1 MIAERNPEQTR
12 ERILKAAFDEIH
24 THGFQGM
31 RVEQILSSTGL
42 TKGALYHHFS
52 GKRALGYAVV
62 EEIIQKFNVSTWREP
77 LVASSDPIATLQQIL
92 NSSCTGH
99 SDEEIMRGC
108 PLNNLAQEMSGLD
121 EGFHERLQQIYMK
134 WSETIASALAA
145 GQKDGIVR
153 ADIDTVNVAMF
164 IVSSI
169 QGMLGAA
176 KCMQSSDTLQRLSAT
191 LCDYIESLRA

>member
-31 RVEQILSSTGL
+31 RVEQILASTGL
-42 TKGALYHHFS
+42 AKGALYHHFAS
-52 GKRALGYAVV
+52 KQALGYAVV
-62 EEIIQKFNVSTWREP
+62 DEIVQNYNAITWREP
-77 LVASSDPIATLQQIL
+77 LLASSDPIATLQEIL
-92 NSSCTGH
+92 NSLCTGH

-108 PLNNLAQEMSGLD
+108 PLNNLTQEMSGLD
-121 EGFHERLQQIYMK
+121 EGFHQRLHQIYAN
-134 WSETIASALAA
+134 WCEAIASALAV
-145 GQKDGIVR
+145 GQKDGTVR
-153 ADIDTVNVAMF
+153 SDIDSESVAMF
-164 IVSSI
+164 IVSSS

-176 KCMQSSDTLQRLSAT
+176 KCMQSSDTLQRLVAT